1 MTRVALTFL
10 VTSVSC
16 NLEKEPWALSDQ
28 GFSFCY
34 ARLLNYLPSYLL
46 SFISPLFLRSVIHF
60 SFKLNYDDIKF
71 GPFLILFCFMKLQVQ
86 LIDNFTNKKGMT
98 SHCYRITYRSMERS
112 LTDDEIND
120 LQVLNII
127 RNNKRNYISL
137 GLMLSYFVLLATN
150 SFVSPSM
157 QWKVRDLVQN
167 KLEVVIRWALMG
179 LKLCN
184 FAIFFISI
192 FSTYRIQMF

>member
-1 MTRVALTFL
+1 
-10 VTSVSC
+10 
-16 NLEKEPWALSDQ
+16 
-28 GFSFCY
+28 
-34 ARLLNYLPSYLL
+34 
-46 SFISPLFLRSVIHF
+46 
-60 SFKLNYDDIKF
+60 
-71 GPFLILFCFMKLQVQ
+71 
-86 LIDNFTNKKGMT
+86 
-98 SHCYRITYRSMERS
+98 MERS

-167 KLEVVIRWALMG
+167 KLEVVIR
-179 LKLCN
+179 
-184 FAIFFISI
+184 
-192 FSTYRIQMF
+192 